1 MSQADDEFKA
11 GKGNSRKEFIE
22 NLIRESKEKTDDLDK
37 SWKDLYK
44 GQNDIW
50 AGMKRKQDDEA
61 PASYDPYDMLVKS
74 LGFEKKEAR
83 GGERLKTEDE
93 KLVEEKERLEK
104 LEEDRQRRMRGEK
117 VSSKMQQHV
126 SVDDTGE
133 DQGQK
138 KKVKM
143 SRKEQRKLMKQLLK
157 EKSNEE
163 GDDKNKEDSDEDE
176 EDEEGEEEEEESEE
190 ESDADDDADSEEDE
204 EESEEE

>member
-1 MSQADDEFKA
+1 MGKAEKRKADEEA
-11 GKGNSRKEFIE
+11 E
-22 NLIRESKEKTDDLDK
+22 EKTDDLDK

-50 AGMKRKQDDEA
+50 AGMKRKQDDLDEA
-61 PASYDPYDMLVKS
+61 PNYDPYDMLVKS

-93 KLVEEKERLEK
+93 KLVEEKERLER

-117 VSSKMQQHV
+117 VSSKVQHM

-133 DQGQK
+133 EGGK

-157 EKSNEE
+157 EKS
-163 GDDKNKEDSDEDE
+163 
-176 EDEEGEEEEEESEE
+176 
-190 ESDADDDADSEEDE
+190 A
-204 EESEEE
+204 